1 MLQLI
6 LHLIGDYVLQSDW
19 MAQRKTKSHTAAA
32 CHALVYSLPFLLITS
47 VNAFMVI
54 MVTHFFIDRY
64 RLARYVV
71 YAKNFLAPRDTYHG
85 VTHDSLGIRHQ
96 WTEWWHKWEDCSATG
111 YHKDSPPW
119 LSVWLLIAADNTIHL
134 LINYLAIDYLK

>member
-19 MAQRKTKSHTAAA
+19 MAQRKTKHWFPAL
-32 CHALVYSLPFLLITS
+32 CHSVVYSLPFLLITS
-47 VNAFMVI
+47 SYAWFVI
-54 MVTHFFIDRY
+54 FSTHYFIDRY

-85 VTHDSLGIRHQ
+85 MIHDSGGTRHE
-96 WTEWWHKWEDCSATG
+96 WTDWWHEWKDCSATG
-111 YHKDSPPW
+111 YHKDSPLW

-134 LINYLAIDYLK
+134 LINYLSIEFLG